1 MLIQVFRRQLGVT
14 YLPQYLVEA
23 VPKDACVISIIDEGS
38 RRPIFAPTQTV
49 LPLTDY
55 GFGLTQEDLDQVDSF
70 AAAYAPENIYVHCY
84 MGQQR
89 SKFIAERIARLN
101 PQYVVYPYAPKMCL
115 ATLVK

>member
-1 MLIQVFRRQLGVT
+1 MLIQVFRKRLGVT
-14 YLPQYLVEA
+14 YLPQYMVNAIPKEA
-23 VPKDACVISIIDEGS
+23 CIISIITEGS
-38 RRPIFAPTQTV
+38 RRPIFSPTQAV
-49 LPLTDY
+49 LPLTDD
-55 GFGLTQEDLDQVDSF
+55 GCGLTQADLDQVDIF

-101 PQYVVYPYAPKMCL
+101 PQYVVYPHSPEMCL